1 METRLLTDTERMDA
15 LESQLAF
22 QEETIQQLSDAL
34 IAQQKRIDV
43 LEGKLEQLLTMR
55 SEEPEADSLV
65 EIPPHY

>member
-1 METRLLTDTERMDA
+1 MATDSERIDG

-34 IAQQKRIDV
+34 IAQQKKIDLLQGM
-43 LEGKLEQLLTMR
+43 LEHLQSIQKEQSGELPA
-55 SEEPEADSLV
+55 E

>member
-1 METRLLTDTERMDA
+1 METRLLTDKERMDA